1 MKSTLNKKIT
11 ELTASEIRESILQEI
26 YSTEEVAEAFIAKA
40 IENDKSI
47 QAFAWFDPNYVR
59 EQAKNLDKKLKEGL
73 LPGNLFGVP
82 VVLKDI
88 IDVAHLPSQ
97 RGTVIEQGHLAKHD
111 SEVVS
116 QLRAAGAIIF
126 AKSVTTELAFLEPSK
141 TKNPHNLARTPGGSS
156 SWSAA
161 ALAADMCALGI
172 GTQTGGSVIR
182 PASFCG
188 VYAIKPS
195 FNLISREGV
204 LLQSETLDTLG
215 IMGRSID
222 DLELT
227 LKVTT
232 STELITPKPLTN
244 APKIAILEQ
253 PGFDKCSEEMK
264 RSLADFSAKMAP
276 SMIRIQPSKAFESA
290 LKARETINLFE
301 MAKHYRH
308 YYEQNQHSLSSLLQS
323 AIERGFKV
331 TQDEYHNA
339 LEIQQIIKAELA
351 SLHNEY
357 DALIL
362 PAALGAAPGL
372 ETTGDAILNALWTFS
387 GSPAVNL
394 PLMKDSKGMP
404 LGLQIIG
411 SIDKDLELLQIAR
424 WIESKK

>member
-11 ELTASEIRESILQEI
+11 ELTASEIRESILQDI
-26 YSTEEVAEAFIAKA
+26 NSTEEVAEAFIAKA

-47 QAFAWFDPNYVR
+47 QALAWFDPNYVR
-59 EQAKNLDKKLKEGL
+59 EQAKNLDKELNEGR

-156 SWSAA
+156 SGSAA
-161 ALAADMCALGI
+161 AVAADMCALGI

-227 LKVTT
+227 LKVTA

-244 APKIAILEQ
+244 APKIAIFEQ
-253 PGFDKCSEEMK
+253 PGFDKCSKEMK
-264 RSLADFSAKMAP
+264 RSLADFSEKIAP
-276 SMIRIQPSKAFESA
+276 SMIRIQPSKAFDSA

-308 YYEQNQHSLSSLLQS
+308 YYEHNQHSLSSILQS

-331 TQDEYHNA
+331 TQAEYHEA
-339 LEIQQIIKAELA
+339 LEIQQIIKSEVAQ
-351 SLHNEY
+351 LHNEY

-387 GSPAVNL
+387 GSPTVTL
-394 PLMKDSKGMP
+394 PLMKDSEGMP

-411 SIDKDLELLQIAR
+411 SINKDFELLQIAR

>member
-1 MKSTLNKKIT
+1 MNSKLNKQIT
-11 ELTASEIRESILQEI
+11 ELTASEIRECILQHI
-26 YSTEEVAEAFIAKA
+26 YSTAEIAEAFIVRA
-40 IENDKSI
+40 IEKDKSI
-47 QAFAWFDPNYVR
+47 QAFAWFDPNHVR
-59 EQAKNLDKKLKEGL
+59 EQANNLDRKLKDGL
-73 LPGNLFGVP
+73 HPGNLFGVP

-88 IDVAHLPSQ
+88 IDVAQVPSQ
-97 RGTVIEQGHLAKHD
+97 RGTLIEQGHIALHD
-111 SEVVS
+111 ADVIT
-116 QLRAAGAIIF
+116 QLKAAGAIIF

-156 SWSAA
+156 SGSAA
-161 ALAADMCALGI
+161 AVAADMCALGI

-195 FNLISREGV
+195 FNLIPREGV

-227 LKVTT
+227 LKTIA
-232 STELITPKPLTN
+232 STELFTPKPLTS
-244 APKIAILEQ
+244 APKIAIFEQ

-264 RSLADFSAKMAP
+264 RSLVDFSAKIAP
-276 SMIRIQPSKAFESA
+276 SMIRIQPSKTFESA

-308 YYEQNQHSLSSLLQS
+308 YYEQNQHNLSSLLQG

-331 TQDEYHNA
+331 TQAEYHNA
-339 LEIQQIIKAELA
+339 LEIQQMIKAELA

-357 DALIL
+357 DAIIL

-387 GSPAVNL
+387 GSPAVTL
-394 PLMKDSKGMP
+394 PLMKDSEGMP

>member
-1 MKSTLNKKIT
+1 M
-11 ELTASEIRESILQEI
+11 
-26 YSTEEVAEAFIAKA
+26 
-40 IENDKSI
+40 
-47 QAFAWFDPNYVR
+47 
-59 EQAKNLDKKLKEGL
+59 
-73 LPGNLFGVP
+73 
-82 VVLKDI
+82 
-88 IDVAHLPSQ
+88 
-97 RGTVIEQGHLAKHD
+97 
-111 SEVVS
+111 S

-156 SWSAA
+156 SGSAA

-387 GSPAVNL
+387 GSPAVTL
-394 PLMKDSKGMP
+394 PLMKDSEGMP

-411 SIDKDLELLQIAR
+411 SINKDLELLQIAR